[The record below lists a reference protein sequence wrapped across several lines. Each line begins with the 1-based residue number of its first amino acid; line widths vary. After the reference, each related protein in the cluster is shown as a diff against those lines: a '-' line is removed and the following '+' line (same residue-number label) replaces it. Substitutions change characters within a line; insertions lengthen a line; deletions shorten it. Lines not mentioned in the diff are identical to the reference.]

1 MLLVLWTPIGPVV
14 LTVSLAIL
22 LERVQM
28 AFVVDS
34 GSVGLPLP
42 AQEKP
47 VLSTA
52 LGMLH
57 VG

>member
-1 MLLVLWTPIGPVV
+1 MLPVLWTLIGLVV
-14 LTVSLAIL
+14 LTDLLAIL
-22 LERVQM
+22 LKVVPM
-28 AFVVDS
+28 ASVVDS
-34 GSVGLPLP
+34 GSFGLPLL
-42 AQEKP
+42 AQERP

>member
-22 LERVQM
+22 PEVVPM
-28 AFVVDS
+28 VSVVDS
-34 GSVGLPLP
+34 GSVGLPLL
-42 AQEKP
+42 AQERP

-52 LGMLH
+52 LGMSR